1 MNHKP
6 YLDWMNAALDGDL
19 ASVQRRE
26 LVEHLTACASCQ
38 ATWDVLNDVQRQ
50 LKAEPLAAPRPG
62 FAGRFRARQLARR
75 SRTRLVWGGLVL
87 GLSSLSVMA
96 LLAVVGVL
104 SLNTVFSA
112 AQVAQQPAALAAL
125 YSSGAA
131 VLTYGSTVARA
142 VWTVFD
148 LLAEKAL
155 FHPVTW
161 LLSLMALA
169 VVISWGYLIYKLN
182 PEVVLQ

>member
-26 LVEHLTACASCQ
+26 LVEHLAACTSCQ
-38 ATWDVLNDVQRQ
+38 ATWDTLNDVQRQ
-50 LKAEPLAAPRPG
+50 LKAEPPVAPRPG
-62 FAGRFRARQLARR
+62 FAGRFRARQAARR
-75 SRTRLVWGGLVL
+75 SQVRLLWGSVVL

-96 LLAVVGVL
+96 TLAVVCVL
-104 SLNTVFSA
+104 SFGTMFSA
-112 AQVAQQPAALAAL
+112 AQVARQPAAVSAL

-131 VLTYGSTVARA
+131 ALMFGSTVARA

-148 LLAEKAL
+148 ALAEKAL
-155 FHPVTW
+155 FHPLTW
-161 LLSLMALA
+161 LVSLMALA
-169 VVISWGYLIYKLN
+169 LVASWGYLVYKLS